1 MIIETNNGNNAT
13 NKYKGHNMKKL
24 IAVLTLTIS
33 TLSIAGLN
41 DFAVVSGNTTA
52 TFTEAQVSKMLAQ
65 GNTCLKKG
73 VSVKFHSKNVTKKEC
88 QSSTKLGLRVI
99 KVKNLE
105 INLYKK
111 VMGFNKKKS

>member
-1 MIIETNNGNNAT
+1 
-13 NKYKGHNMKKL
+13 MKKL
-24 IAVLTLTIS
+24 LTIALMTVS

-41 DFAVVSGNTTA
+41 DFKVIGGNATA
-52 TFTEAQVSKMLAQ
+52 TFTQAQVEKMLDE

-73 VSVKFHSKNVTKKEC
+73 VSVKYHSKNVTKKEC

-111 VMGFNKKKS
+111 VMGFTKS